1 MASRRRFL
9 LGTLGVAGALAVG
22 WSILP
27 PRQRLRTAGPLPTP
41 AGEHAF
47 NGWVRIGRD
56 DTVTVMT
63 PKSEMGQGIHTALA
77 MLLAEELDADWSR
90 IRVEHP
96 PIDRIYANL
105 ATAVDGLPF
114 HPDDDGLVRRVAG
127 WMTAKAMREFGLM
140 LTGGSSSVKDLWHP
154 MREAGASARAMLVQ
168 AAAARWRVPAAEIA
182 VSEGRLSHP
191 SGAQARFGELVE
203 AAAALDLPADV
214 VLKDPS
220 RFRLIGRDTRRLEA
234 RAKGEG
240 RATFGIDVVLPG
252 MLHATVR
259 MCPTLGGRV
268 AHLDDRAALA
278 LPGVRRVFAV
288 DGYNGGTAGV
298 AVIADTPWHALKAID
313 AVSVTWDE
321 AVPAAAI
328 DSARVLERLVE
339 RLDDPAGHVFHT
351 VGDPDAALAAA
362 ARVVRADYTAP
373 YLAHAAM
380 EPVNCTVQVREGRA
394 TVWVGT
400 QVPDV
405 ARRAAARALGIADET
420 RVDVRVQFIGGGFGR
435 RLDVDFIGQAAAIAR
450 QAPDG
455 VPVQTFWSREQDI
468 GHDLYRPA
476 CAARFTAGLDAAG
489 RVVAM
494 TAKSAGQAI
503 VPMVIRRYFDLSLS
517 GPDKTTSE
525 GSFDQPYE
533 WPAARIRHELV
544 ELPVPV
550 AFWRS
555 VGHSHQAFFKE
566 SFVDELA
573 AAANADPVAFRLG
586 LLARH
591 PRHARVLQR
600 AAEAAGWGRPP
611 GPAADGA
618 PVARGVALHQSFGS
632 IVAQVAEVSLG
643 ADRRIRVHR
652 VVCAIDCGIAV
663 NPDHVRQQM
672 EGGIVFGLSA
682 ALYGAIDIERG
693 RVRQG
698 NFHDYPC
705 LRLEDCPVIETH
717 VLPSAEPPEGVGEP
731 GTPPIA
737 PAVAN
742 ALHALTGLRLRSLP
756 LRLA

>member
-1 MASRRRFL
+1 MPTRRRFL
-9 LGTLGVAGALAVG
+9 LGTVGAAGALVVG
-22 WSILP
+22 WSLLP
-27 PRQRLRTAGPLPTP
+27 PRQRLRTASPLPAP
-41 AGEHAF
+41 AGERAL
-47 NGWVRIGRD
+47 NGWVRISRD
-56 DTVTVMT
+56 DIVTVMT

-77 MLLAEELDADWSR
+77 MLLAEELDADWTR

-114 HPDDDGLVRRVAG
+114 HPDDDGLARRVAG
-127 WMTAKAMREFGLM
+127 WLTAKAMREFGLM
-140 LTGGSSSVKDLWHP
+140 LTGGSSSVKDLWGP
-154 MREAGASARAMLVQ
+154 MRQAGAAARAMLVQ
-168 AAAARWRVPAAEIA
+168 AAAAQWAVPAAEIA
-182 VSEGRLSHP
+182 VDEGRLSHP
-191 SGAQARFGELVE
+191 SGRQARFGDMVD
-203 AAAALDLPADV
+203 AAAALRLPADAP
-214 VLKDPS
+214 LKDPT

-234 RAKGEG
+234 RAKVEG
-240 RATFGIDVVLPG
+240 SATFGIDVLLPG
-252 MLHATVR
+252 MLHATVK

-268 AHLDDRAALA
+268 RSFDDRLALA
-278 LPGVRRVFAV
+278 MRGVHRVFPV
-288 DGYNGGTAGV
+288 EGYNGGTAGV
-298 AVIADTPWHALKAID
+298 AVIADTPWHALKALD
-313 AVSVTWDE
+313 AVTVTWDE
-321 AVPAAAI
+321 AVPAAGI
-328 DSARVLERLVE
+328 DSDEVLVRLTR
-339 RLDDPAGHVFHT
+339 RLDDPAGHVFHA
-351 VGDPDAALAAA
+351 VGDPDAALSGAI
-362 ARVVRADYTAP
+362 RVVRADYTAP
-373 YLAHAAM
+373 YLAHAPM

-394 TVWVGT
+394 TVWAGT

-405 ARRAAARALGIADET
+405 ARRAAARALGVDED

-450 QAPDG
+450 QAPEG

-468 GHDLYRPA
+468 THDLYRPA
-476 CAARFTAGLDAAG
+476 CAARFTAGLDADG
-489 RVVAM
+489 RVVAI
-494 TAKSAGQAI
+494 TVKSAGQAI
-503 VPMVIRRYFDLSLS
+503 VPMVIRRYFDLPVS

-566 SFVDELA
+566 CFVDELA

-591 PRHARVLQR
+591 PRHARVLRR
-600 AAEAAGWGRPP
+600 AAEAAGWGQDP
-611 GPAADGA
+611 GAASDGA
-618 PVARGVALHQSFGS
+618 PIARGVALHQSFGS
-632 IVAQVAEVSLG
+632 IVAQVAEVSLR

-672 EGGIVFGLSA
+672 ESGIVFGLSA
-682 ALYGAIDIERG
+682 ALHGSIDIDRG
-693 RVRQG
+693 RVRQS

-705 LRLEDCPVIETH
+705 LRLEDCPTIETH
-717 VLPSAEPPEGVGEP
+717 ILPSAAHPEGVGEP

-742 ALHALTGLRLRSLP
+742 ALHVLTGRRLRSLP
-756 LRLA
+756 LRPD